1 MLFLKTFTFSLKL
14 KSRKITKSKSQSR
27 KIKAAVDTGEF
38 LGALF
43 FDFSKAFDSINHTIL
58 FSKLNSIGVT
68 GPTLN
73 LIQSYL
79 LNREQVVC
87 VSTCYSRTKITN
99 IGVPQGS
106 ILGPLL
112 FLIYI
117 NDLPLCLNYSNSILY
132 ADDTTIFT
140 SDKCRGSL
148 VDKLN
153 TDTSNLVTWC
163 KNNLLS
169 INAAKSNFMIF
180 TSHQRTVPGRPC
192 INLDSGLLFPCDSVT
207 FLGVEIDKNLK
218 FNKHI
223 ASIARKSAYGIR
235 VLYKVRS
242 FFSERILIS
251 LYYAFL
257 HSHIE
262 YGISS

>member
-1 MLFLKTFTFSLKL
+1 M
-14 KSRKITKSKSQSR
+14 
-27 KIKAAVDTGEF
+27 
-38 LGALF
+38 GALF

-58 FSKLNSIGVT
+58 FSKLNSIGIT

-112 FLIYI
+112 FLIYV
-117 NDLPLCLNYSNSILY
+117 NDLPLCLSYSNSILY

-235 VLYKVRS
+235 VLYKVRY
-242 FFSERILIS
+242 FFSERILTS